1 MSCQSCSGRL
11 FHSTG
16 PAVAK
21 QRSPNWLCDLLTT
34 HVRLSAQH
42 KKRGPAA
49 LTTHQLGKQE
59 KYCHCTGQRMVDESH
74 WSHWKVS
81 LETGQYPHINVM
93 QKTKSFQKI
102 YDYSLHKYILNCH
115 KQTSSATT
123 YPSTQEPFSLIIN
136 VLFQITVHSLSFK
149 YRYRQYINSDIYFT
163 TVHLYN

>member
-59 KYCHCTGQRMVDESH
+59 KYCHCTGQRMVDESLTDLTGR
-74 WSHWKVS
+74 SHWK
-81 LETGQYPHINVM
+81 LDNIHILMSCKRQNHF
-93 QKTKSFQKI
+93 KKS
-102 YDYSLHKYILNCH
+102 
-115 KQTSSATT
+115 T
-123 YPSTQEPFSLIIN
+123 
-136 VLFQITVHSLSFK
+136 ITV
-149 YRYRQYINSDIYFT
+149 YINIFLT
-163 TVHLYN
+163 AINRHPLPPLIHPLKNLFL